1 MSNGKKGGLPMYAQ
15 AVVKQDS
22 LFRNG
27 AYGIIIRGVQKCT
40 CAGASLRSKKYIPL
54 NCINLDTA
62 TDAVG

>member
-1 MSNGKKGGLPMYAQ
+1 MYAQ